1 METTVYEE
9 IFKLLHVKDVTTDRQ
24 KKNGT
29 QVFELPFDHD
39 YAPGLKL
46 RFAIYGSGYVRNVNG
61 CFSCYQLNKVKT
73 IKRKV
78 NDEYSYDR
86 KERIL
91 IYSRENRLKFLFE
104 FILKNYYLKRR
115 KVVEYRESY
124 IPPRQEPSVSV
135 TIDGH
140 RYNIQ

>member
-1 METTVYEE
+1 MKTTVYEE
-9 IFKLLHVKDVTTDRQ
+9 LFKLLGVKDVTTNRQ
-24 KKNGT
+24 KNNGT

-39 YAPGLKL
+39 NVPGHKL
-46 RFAIYGSGYVRNVNG
+46 RFAIYSSGYVRNVNG
-61 CFSCYQLNKVKT
+61 ANSCYQINPVKT
-73 IKRKV
+73 YKHPVRE
-78 NDEYSYDR
+78 NYHYYS

-104 FILKNYYLKRR
+104 FILKNYYLKRH
-115 KVVEYRESY
+115 KIVEYRDNY
-124 IPPRQEPSVSV
+124 IPNPKPSVSV

>member
-9 IFKLLHVKDVTTDRQ
+9 LFKLLGVKDVTTNRQ

-29 QVFELPFDHD
+29 QMFEIPFDHRHI
-39 YAPGLKL
+39 PGLKL
-46 RFAIYGSGYVRNVNG
+46 RFAIYSSGYIRNVNG
-61 CFSCYQLNKVKT
+61 AYSCYQINPVKVHKG
-73 IKRKV
+73 RV
-78 NDEYSYDR
+78 HENYYCDH

-104 FILKNYYLKRR
+104 FILKNYYLKRH
-115 KVVEYRESY
+115 KVVEYRDNY
-124 IPPRQEPSVSV
+124 IPSNEPSISV
-135 TIDGH
+135 IVDGH

>member
-1 METTVYEE
+1 MNHLKESNG
-9 IFKLLHVKDVTTDRQ
+9 DNS